1 MQNKPDLT
9 FFCELPARELAALFE
24 DRFVLDDLKTLNAA
38 VSLGILDLSPE
49 RAEVVRK
56 MNLLNIPVIAWL
68 LLPKDQGYWF
78 NLENY
83 PYAIARYEDF
93 KIWSRENDLR
103 WAGIGLD
110 IEPDYNQMEA
120 FHTHAPRFYVDA
132 FKRLNDH
139 LAYDQAMLAYTGL
152 VHQAHADGFEVE
164 AYHIPQITDD
174 RKAGSN
180 VLQRLVGLV
189 DVPVDRE
196 VLMLYSSFSPSKGHA
211 LLAEYASE
219 TDSVGIGNTGGGVQI
234 EGWDEEPYLTW
245 EDFSTDLRLAWQT
258 GKPVHI
264 FSLEGCVRQGFLDR
278 LITFDWNQAVPTQPD
293 TNPVKLMR
301 KGLQT
306 LLWVVQRPWVILAG
320 LSALVGGLLFR
331 KGSNKNN

>member
-1 MQNKPDLT
+1 M
-9 FFCELPARELAALFE
+9 PASTCTGGRSWGSRGWWDQARVGCLCGQATLDGANRLFQFL
-24 DRFVLDDLKTLNAA
+24 DRAVLD
-38 VSLGILDLSPE
+38 SL
-49 RAEVVRK
+49 
-56 MNLLNIPVIAWL
+56 IA
-68 LLPKDQGYWF
+68 
-78 NLENY
+78 
-83 PYAIARYEDF
+83 
-93 KIWSRENDLR
+93 
-103 WAGIGLD
+103 
-110 IEPDYNQMEA
+110 
-120 FHTHAPRFYVDA
+120 
-132 FKRLNDH
+132 
-139 LAYDQAMLAYTGL
+139 
-152 VHQAHADGFEVE
+152 
-164 AYHIPQITDD
+164 
-174 RKAGSN
+174 
-180 VLQRLVGLV
+180 
-189 DVPVDRE
+189 
-196 VLMLYSSFSPSKGHA
+196 KGHA

-306 LLWVVQRPWVILAG
+306 LLWAVQRPWVILAG

-331 KGSNKNN
+331 KGSNKKN